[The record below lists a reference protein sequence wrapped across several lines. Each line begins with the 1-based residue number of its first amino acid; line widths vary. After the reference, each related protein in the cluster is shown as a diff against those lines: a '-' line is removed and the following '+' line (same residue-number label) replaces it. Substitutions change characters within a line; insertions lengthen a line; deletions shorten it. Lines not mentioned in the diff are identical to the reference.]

1 MTTYNQSECFISKL
15 ANVKFGYDID
25 CQFLH
30 LTSPSKRRAVN
41 RIKVHKPLIRWAI
54 IFSVIRLGDKFSSKI
69 SPNIGCRLGNF
80 VNYDSLSKICSGVH
94 VSTFWKKLYFLLEH
108 LVALVL
114 LMTRCMNVV

>member
-1 MTTYNQSECFISKL
+1 MTST
-15 ANVKFGYDID
+15 ANFSI
-25 CQFLH
+25 LH
-30 LTSPSKRRAVN
+30 LHRNDALSIDSKSFIRR
-41 RIKVHKPLIRWAI
+41 AI